1 MANKELQESL
11 EFFDN
16 FVNTAI
22 SQNIPGVSAL
32 DVVKHYNNIKNRLA
46 QILVEEE

>member
-1 MANKELQESL
+1 MKIEQLKESL

-22 SQNIPGVSAL
+22 SQNIEGVSPL
-32 DVVKHYNNIKNRLA
+32 DVIKHYNNVKN
-46 QILVEEE
+46 QIAKDIVEKE

>member
-1 MANKELQESL
+1 MTTEQLKESL

-22 SQNIPGVSAL
+22 SQNIEGVSPL
-32 DVVKHYNNIKNRLA
+32 DVIKHYNNVRDQLA
-46 QILVEEE
+46 KAIVEKE